1 MTPDQYPHRILIAV
15 SGKSAQILTETVYAL
30 IHQQPAFRPTEI
42 HLISTIDGARH
53 ARLNLLEGEA
63 WFLRLCRDYNLDT
76 STFNA
81 ARIHTITDAK
91 GRPLADIRTP
101 ADNEAAAD
109 FITDFI
115 REHAARD
122 DAAVHVSMAGGRK
135 TMGYYAGYA
144 LSLYGR
150 DQDRLS
156 HVLVTEGFEG
166 QPGFYYPTPTSSP
179 VKRADDFY
187 LDAAEARVDLANIP
201 FVRMGDELPDKV
213 RKKNRLLD
221 GRQSFSAAIAAA
233 EAARTPHQLKVDL
246 TELRFSINDEP
257 LEDLGTAN
265 LALLCWLA
273 WRQANDCGPLRLRDI
288 STHGKRLGQEF
299 GQFCEYLLD
308 CDEARV
314 QAERDAGDPG
324 VRRFPELIKVIDAMS
339 GSGFTDRGDI
349 EYRLSELRKRL
360 TATLGK
366 RLAEQ
371 FAPSNLGKRGQ
382 AEYSFTEF
390 ETRFL
395 VIPPSRDLAC
405 VD

>member
-15 SGKSAQILTETVYAL
+15 SGKSAQILTETIYAL
-30 IHQQPAFRPTEI
+30 IHQQPAFQPTEI
-42 HLISTIDGARH
+42 HLISTVDGARH

-63 WFLRLCRDYNLDT
+63 WFLRLCRDYNLDPRI
-76 STFNA
+76 FNA
-81 ARIHTITDAK
+81 DRIHVITNAQGD
-91 GRPLADIRTP
+91 PLADIRTP

-156 HVLVTEGFEG
+156 HVLVSEGFEG
-166 QPGFYYPTPTSSP
+166 QPGFYYPTPTSSA
-179 VKRADDFY
+179 VKRDDDFY

-201 FVRMGDELPDKV
+201 FVRMSDELPDKV

-221 GRQSFSAAIAAA
+221 GRQAFSAAIAAA
-233 EAARTPHQLKVDL
+233 ETARTPQQLKLDL
-246 TELRFSINDEP
+246 AELCFSINGEP
-257 LEDLGTAN
+257 LKDLGSAN

-273 WRQANDCGPLRLRDI
+273 WRQSNDHGPLRLRDI
-288 STHGKRLGQEF
+288 PTHGQRLGQMY
-299 GQFCEYLLD
+299 GHFCEYLLD
-308 CDEARV
+308 RDEARV
-314 QAERDAGDPG
+314 HTERDAGGPG
-324 VRRFPELIKVIDAMS
+324 VRQFPELTKVIDAMM
-339 GSGFTDRGDI
+339 GNGFTDRSDI
-349 EYRLSELRKRL
+349 EYRISQLRSKLSD
-360 TATLGK
+360 TLGK
-366 RLAEQ
+366 RLSEQ

-390 ETRFL
+390 EERFL
-395 VIPPSRDLAC
+395 LIPPNRPIKCAS
-405 VD
+405 